1 MALDGFSLRQ
11 VGLGQDN
18 TSAQM
23 AANTEL
29 EIRQSLGTKN
39 VDQIAQTGSEK
50 AITLDEEKEDEE
62 NIIKPRKKG
71 KKKKKNKQPKTEEPY
86 TLELDSQ
93 DKDVVDIDFYTK
105 FSDKLGIRL
114 NKFSEVIELYN
125 RDTDK
130 TVETI
135 TAKDMI
141 KLIDRLKISS
151 GVLVNKK
158 I

>member
-1 MALDGFSLRQ
+1 MALDGFSLSQ
-11 VGLGQDN
+11 VGLGQDK

-23 AANTEL
+23 AANTEH
-29 EIRQSLGTKN
+29 EIRQNLGTKN
-39 VDQIAQTGSEK
+39 VDQIANTDSEK
-50 AITLDEEKEDEE
+50 AVTLDEEKEKDQTSG
-62 NIIKPRKKG
+62 KPKKKG
-71 KKKKKNKQPKTEEPY
+71 KRRKSKEPKVEDPY
-86 TLELDSQ
+86 TVELNSQ
-93 DKDVVDIDFYTK
+93 DNEVTDLDFYTK

-135 TAKDMI
+135 TAKEMI

>member
-23 AANTEL
+23 AANTEH
-29 EIRQSLGTKN
+29 EIRQSLATKN
-39 VDQIAQTGSEK
+39 VDQIANTDSEK
-50 AITLDEEKEDEE
+50 AVTLDEENEKETPA
-62 NIIKPRKKG
+62 KRKKQKN
-71 KKKKKNKQPKTEEPY
+71 KKKKENQESEEAY
-86 TLELDSQ
+86 TIEIESQQGDLTDLE
-93 DKDVVDIDFYTK
+93 FYTK
-105 FSDKLGIRL
+105 FSDKLRIRL

-125 RDTDK
+125 KDTEK

-135 TAKDMI
+135 TVKDLI
-141 KLIDRLKISS
+141 KLTDKLRISS
-151 GVLVNKK
+151 GILVNRK